1 MKISIDDAGGELA
14 DLTDMRTQNFPPR
27 LLRKP
32 LRDRHNGYENSS
44 SDNARD
50 QEHIAA
56 ELARGGCRWTLQAHK
71 RAHHDAG
78 VTGTLNVK
86 IGANWLF

>member
-1 MKISIDDAGGELA
+1 MKISVDDAGGELA

-32 LRDRHNGYENSS
+32 LWDRHNGHEDGS

-50 QEHIAA
+50 DEHIAA
-56 ELARGGCRWTLQAHK
+56 ELAWGSCRWTLQAHK
-71 RAHHDAG
+71 RSHR
-78 VTGTLNVK
+78 LSS
-86 IGANWLF
+86 